1 MDFGGIERGV
11 YDFSLKAS
19 ALGHQV
25 VVVSGNGRFIPLL
38 KEKGIKWHNLPME
51 RKNPAVFFS
60 ACRRLKKITEEEK
73 PDILHAQSRFPCWIA
88 CRVMKSFPE
97 MPWVT
102 SIHNFHTAR
111 WYSKSVG
118 KGNLV
123 ITVSRALKNYAV
135 EYLRIPEDRIR
146 VVYNGID
153 VAFLNIKKTN
163 RETPTIGMIARF
175 STWKGHF
182 FFLEAVKKVREEGLN
197 VKVLIVGSGSERYRT
212 ELEKRISENRM
223 AEAVKIVRMD
233 GREALENMDVLVVPS
248 LEPEGFG
255 RTVAEAQM
263 SKTPVIG
270 TGIGAVPELIED
282 GKTGFLVEPG
292 NTDQLADRIR
302 FILTN
307 PDAAS
312 SIANAAFD
320 NAVKNFTVSHMTE
333 KTLSVY
339 GELLKE

>member
-11 YDFSLKAS
+11 YDFSLKATE
-19 ALGHQV
+19 LGHEV
-25 VVVSGNGRFIPLL
+25 VVASGSGRFASLL
-38 KEKGIKWHNLPME
+38 KENGIKCHDLPME
-51 RKNPAVFFS
+51 RKNPAVFFRS
-60 ACRRLKKITEEEK
+60 CRLLKKIIESEK

-88 CRVMKSFPE
+88 CYVMKSFPE

-111 WYSKSVG
+111 WYSQSVG

-123 ITVSRALKNYAV
+123 ITVSKALKKYAM

-153 VAFLNIKKTN
+153 GAFLNIKKTN
-163 RETPTIGMIARF
+163 RETPTIGMIARL
-175 STWKGHF
+175 SAWKGHF
-182 FFLEAVKKVREEGLN
+182 FFLEAFKKVRGDGLN
-197 VKVLIVGSGSERYRT
+197 VNALIVGSGSEKYRM
-212 ELEKRISENRM
+212 EIERWISENRM
-223 AEAVKIVRMD
+223 DETVKIIRMD
-233 GREALENMDVLVVPS
+233 AKEALGNMDVLVVPS

-255 RTVAEAQM
+255 RTVVEAQM

-270 TGIGAVPELIED
+270 TNIGAIPELIEN
-282 GKTGFLVEPG
+282 GKTGFMIKPG
-292 NTDQLADRIR
+292 NAGQLADKIR

-312 SIANAAFD
+312 SITHAAFY
-320 NAVKNFTVSHMTE
+320 NAVKNFTVSHMAE
-333 KTLSVY
+333 KTLGVY
-339 GELLKE
+339 GELLK

>member
-1 MDFGGIERGV
+1 
-11 YDFSLKAS
+11 
-19 ALGHQV
+19 
-25 VVVSGNGRFIPLL
+25 
-38 KEKGIKWHNLPME
+38 
-51 RKNPAVFFS
+51 
-60 ACRRLKKITEEEK
+60 
-73 PDILHAQSRFPCWIA
+73 
-88 CRVMKSFPE
+88 MKSFHG

-111 WYSKSVG
+111 WYSQSVG

-153 VAFLNIKKTN
+153 EAFLGIKKTR

-175 STWKGHF
+175 SAWKGHF

-197 VKVLIVGSGSERYRT
+197 VNALIVGSGSERYGT
-212 ELEKRISENRM
+212 ELEKWISENRM

-233 GREALENMDVLVVPS
+233 GREALENIDVLVVPS
-248 LEPEGFG
+248 IEPEGFG
-255 RTVAEAQM
+255 RTVVEAQM

-282 GKTGFLVEPG
+282 SKTGFLVEPG
-292 NTDQLADRIR
+292 NAGQIADKIR

-312 SIANAAFD
+312 SMAYTAFE
-320 NAVKNFTVSHMTE
+320 NAVKNFTVSHMAAN
-333 KTLSVY
+333 TLDVY